1 MNNIIQYPW
10 ISIKY
15 FLINIKYFLVVIK
28 ILLFIVLPFEKSD
41 KKIVFSN
48 LIIFFKS
55 DRKGSVSL

>member
-1 MNNIIQYPW
+1 M
-10 ISIKY
+10 
-15 FLINIKYFLVVIK
+15 INIKYFLVVIK
-28 ILLFIVLPFEKSD
+28 ILLFIVLSFEKSD